1 MCVCAC
7 ARAGLSA
14 ASFAKEAA
22 DVYAYM
28 PDAETNEEYAQV
40 LCVCVC
46 VCVCACARMRLC
58 A

>member
-1 MCVCAC
+1 MCVCVC
-7 ARAGLSA
+7 VCSA

-40 LCVCVC
+40 CVCVC
-46 VCVCACARMRLC
+46 V
-58 A
+58 